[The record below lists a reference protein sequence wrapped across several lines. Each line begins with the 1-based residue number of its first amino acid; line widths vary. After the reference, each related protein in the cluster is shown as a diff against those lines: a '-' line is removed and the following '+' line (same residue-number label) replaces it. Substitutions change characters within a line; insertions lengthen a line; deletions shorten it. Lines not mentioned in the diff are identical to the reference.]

1 MLRAVS
7 AITSIAVV
15 VIIEVKLRIGNG
27 GRNRLYRML
36 MILMMLVMMMGR
48 RSMNTGIH
56 HGWIGICREIGFN
69 GSYRCRGCM
78 YPVKGWT
85 RLKSNRITGKSYGW
99 RVEMIIDQVRLVT
112 GEDVVIAAV
121 NIDSILEMA

>member
-56 HGWIGICREIGFN
+56 HWWIGICREIGFN
-69 GSYRCRGCM
+69 GSYRGCSCM
-78 YPVKGWT
+78 YPVEGRT
-85 RLKSNRITGKSYGW
+85 RSESNGITGKSHGW
-99 RVEMIIDQVRLVT
+99 RVEIIIDQIRLVA
-112 GEDVVIAAV
+112 GEDIVIAAIH
-121 NIDSILEMA
+121 IDSILEMA